1 MPKGIWRCDLERHNP
16 RGASRATGP
25 GPPNLF
31 ASALYTFQLVHVA
44 FGAAW
49 HWSSVLCARAPGC
62 RSHWGCIGD
71 ERTMGNPAKD

>member
-49 HWSSVLCARAPGC
+49 HWEQCLVCACARLSVALGLH
-62 RSHWGCIGD
+62 RG
-71 ERTMGNPAKD
+71 